1 MRKDPSYSGLSCVS
15 FVSASRVITRS
26 TSWKLA
32 ILLMLFP
39 AVGIAQSPFSAGA
52 GPVLTASFGYSYMSV
67 PIPSSTRIDMN
78 GLGAGI
84 TANFRSR
91 FGIKADLNFV
101 RQANVLGTG
110 HHGDV
115 FTYMLGPVFY
125 PVNNNRLGVYVQAL
139 AGGYRA
145 DGVIPNGAGGFESAY
160 SQGPAWA
167 FGAGIERSITSS
179 LAIRTET
186 DYMRTSFIDSNSV
199 IRGQNDLR
207 LSGSLVYR
215 WHWHSEGRSDRRHR

>member
-1 MRKDPSYSGLSCVS
+1 M
-15 FVSASRVITRS
+15 ARS

-32 ILLMLFP
+32 LALVLFP
-39 AVGIAQSPFSAGA
+39 AVGFAQSPFSSGA

-67 PIPSSTRIDMN
+67 PIASSTRIGMN
-78 GLGAGI
+78 GLGASI

-91 FGIKADLNFV
+91 FGVKADMNFV
-101 RQANVLGTG
+101 RQTNVFGTV

-115 FTYMLGPVFY
+115 LTYMLGGLFY

-139 AGGYRA
+139 AGAYRA
-145 DGVIPNGAGGFESAY
+145 DGVIPNGAGGFEIAY

-167 FGAGIERSITSS
+167 VGAGIERSITSS

-186 DYMRTSFIDSNSV
+186 DYMHTSFIDRNAV
-199 IRGQNDLR
+199 LRGQNDLR
-207 LSGSLVYR
+207 LTGSLVYR
-215 WHWHSEGRSDRRHR
+215 WHWHSEGRSDRRHP